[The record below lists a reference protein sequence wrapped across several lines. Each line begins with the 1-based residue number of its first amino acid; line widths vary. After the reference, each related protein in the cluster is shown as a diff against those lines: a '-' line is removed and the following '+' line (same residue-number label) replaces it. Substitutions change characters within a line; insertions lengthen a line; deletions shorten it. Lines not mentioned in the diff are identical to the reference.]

1 MSKSGMLLLSCLSMA
16 GMSFGFDTNREESAR
31 RASQLNPI
39 GHWQIT
45 YQLSL
50 DIILGG
56 LYDTLDMVY
65 SKPCLLDEQCL
76 KVSYCDRSAGLL
88 DKFGVPIDGEC
99 RPKAWVWIILAAVV
113 ILLMVIFICICY
125 VYLLFMV
132 KCIFRFVTKSTKYSI
147 FSKMKL
153 IISFLHFIF
162 LQVI

>member
-1 MSKSGMLLLSCLSMA
+1 MDLEKDFEKEKKDYAKKQLD
-16 GMSFGFDTNREESAR
+16 GFVKYYYDQNKDMYSYTE
-31 RASQLNPI
+31 RAECTR
-39 GHWQIT
+39 H
-45 YQLSL
+45 
-50 DIILGG
+50 
-56 LYDTLDMVY
+56 
-65 SKPCLLDEQCL
+65 
-76 KVSYCDRSAGLL
+76 
-88 DKFGVPIDGEC
+88 FGVSIEGEC

-113 ILLMVIFICICY
+113 ILLIVIFICICY